1 MKLNWRSIRKAE
13 RLLRN
18 THQTIAIVSR
28 GAQKADRNQNALG
41 AAWDELRSLFRMVK
55 GWASGRYREVP
66 WKTVVLSTG
75 AILYFLDPIDIVPDV
90 IPMLGF
96 IDDIAVLR
104 WVIGGIQA
112 DLSKFRDWEGSR
124 VEVEAGNLVP

>member
-1 MKLNWRSIRKAE
+1 MRKAE

-18 THQTIAIVSR
+18 THQTIEIVSR
-28 GAQKADRNQNALG
+28 GAQKADRHQNALT
-41 AAWDELRSLFRMVK
+41 AVRHELRSLFRMVK
-55 GWASGRYREVP
+55 GWASGRYRQVP

-112 DLSKFRDWEGSR
+112 DLSKFRDWEESR